1 VQSYNKKELALD
13 LTRSRSDKV
22 AGFCLSTMK
31 FWAALSQVSYTK
43 PSVFQWPTVYRFSVA
58 IAAG

>member
-1 VQSYNKKELALD
+1 MQSYNKMELALD

-31 FWAALSQVSYTK
+31 FWAVLSQ
-43 PSVFQWPTVYRFSVA
+43 VFQWPTVYRFPVA